1 MPALQRPNRRRGIIE
16 LDKHLLEDPLAQAQC
31 YQTDHDT
38 LLKRFSI
45 NITTQHQNQ
54 DKHQ

>member
-38 LLKRFSI
+38 LFKRFSN